1 MKNTKQD
8 QHKAWLE
15 AKSEREMLEEIV
27 NEGTLP
33 QPKYKKLW
41 AEAIEREK
49 NAYFLL
55 TGKSEP
61 AQKKR
66 WNTDII

>member
-1 MKNTKQD
+1 MKETKQE

-27 NEGTLP
+27 NEGTLLP

-41 AEAIEREK
+41 VEAIEREK

-55 TGKSEP
+55 TEKSEP

-66 WNTDII
+66 